1 MKPSKYYI
9 VSGLAHG
16 HNVGG
21 SLDESKPTRLL
32 NELSSLAVVP
42 VFGASPL
49 LALDGIIA
57 SNDDGILLSESL
69 L

>member
-1 MKPSKYYI
+1 M
-9 VSGLAHG
+9 GR
-16 HNVGG
+16 
-21 SLDESKPTRLL
+21 SLDGSKPTRLL
-32 NELSSLAVVP
+32 NGLSSLAVVP